1 MADHSKPLA
10 TSTYANFVSELNARL
25 NDITLGLNSGTTT
38 PTNLPTNAIRFND
51 SANKWQKWSGSAWA
65 DLAAT
70 YAINITGNAGT
81 VTNGVVTTGT
91 YADPAWIT
99 SLAGSKITGSF
110 GGNAATATKLATA
123 RNINGVSFDG
133 SAAISVNTVQA
144 LTINSL
150 GSGDTSFTFN
160 GGTARTLSYN
170 SVGAPSTT
178 GANASGTWAINIS
191 GNAGTATSAASLSAT
206 LAIASGGTGSTTGA
220 AALVSLGERT
230 SATGSLLVPV
240 GTTAQRDAS
249 PSVGMLRYN
258 SSTSQFEGYAGT
270 AWGSIGGGGGSGSG
284 NFYENS
290 TTISADYIITTGKNA
305 MTAGPVAIDNG
316 VTVTIPNG
324 SNWVIT

>member
-25 NDITLGLNSGTTT
+25 NDITLGLNSDTTT
-38 PTNLPTNAIRFND
+38 PTNVPTNAIRFNG
-51 SANKWQKWSGSAWA
+51 SAGKWQKWSGSAWA
-65 DLAAT
+65 DLATT
-70 YAINITGNAGT
+70 YAISITGNAGT
-81 VTNGVVTTGT
+81 VTNGVVTTGS
-91 YADPAWIT
+91 YADPAWIS

-144 LTINSL
+144 LTINGL
-150 GSGDTSFTFN
+150 GSGDTAFTFN

-178 GANASGTWAINIS
+178 GANASGTWAISIS
-191 GNAGTATSAASLSAT
+191 GNAATATNAAGLSAT
-206 LAIASGGTGSTTGA
+206 LGIASGGTGSTTAA

-230 SATGSLLVPV
+230 GATGSLLVPV
-240 GTTAQRDAS
+240 GTTAQRDAT

-258 SSTSQFEGYAGT
+258 STTSQFEGYAGT
-270 AWGSIGGGGGSGSG
+270 TWGSIGGGAGGSG

-290 TTISADYIITTGKNA
+290 TTISADYTITTGKNA
-305 MTAGPVAIDNG
+305 MTAGPITIADT
-316 VTVTIPNG
+316 VTVTVPDG
-324 SNWVIT
+324 SAWTIV

>member
-25 NDITLGLNSGTTT
+25 NDITLGLNSDTTT
-38 PTNLPTNAIRFND
+38 PTNVPTNAIRFNG
-51 SANKWQKWSGSAWA
+51 SAGKWQKWSGSAWA

-70 YAINITGNAGT
+70 YAISISGNAGT

-91 YADPAWIT
+91 YADPAWIS
-99 SLAGSKITGSF
+99 SLAGSKITGDV

-133 SAAISVNTVQA
+133 TAAISVNTVQA
-144 LTINSL
+144 LTINGL

-170 SVGAPSTT
+170 SVGAPKADGT
-178 GANASGTWAINIS
+178 GASGTWAISIS
-191 GNAGTATSAASLSAT
+191 GNAATATALGST
-206 LAIASGGTGSTTGA
+206 LGLGGGGTGATTAA
-220 AALVSLGERT
+220 AALVNLGVRS
-230 SATGSLLVPV
+230 SATGSLFVPV
-240 GTTAQRDAS
+240 GTTAQRDAA

-258 SSTSQFEGYAGT
+258 TTTSQFEGYAGT
-270 AWGSIGGGGGSGSG
+270 AWGSIGGGAGGSG

-290 TTISADYIITTGKNA
+290 TTISADYTITTGKNA